1 MLDDALASS
10 RGIAYVSETGLTL
23 EWLQTNQE
31 IDSAMIGVLW
41 TTQEISQFGMD
52 DEPRHGEIEVEFG
65 GLASFYLRSREAWRK
80 EIR

>member
-1 MLDDALASS
+1 MLEDALASS

-52 DEPRHGEIEVEFG
+52 DEPSHGEIEVEFG
-65 GLASFYLRSREAWRK
+65 GLASFYLCSREAWRK